1 MSNNAQRYSRKQQP
15 KGNQQTRSQR
25 GEQGIAEDN
34 TSQQQD
40 FNLSWFKPTPS
51 QQQIVRSIQYN
62 LLTAVQGSSGTGKS
76 TTAIWTALKL
86 LKEGHFKNIVFI
98 KSAAEYGDDQIGF
111 LTGDQN
117 QKLQA
122 HFEVM
127 RSIFHD
133 FMSPTKLEYEEKR
146 KRITFTVPN
155 FIAGKTFYDSIVIL
169 DEAQTLSPMTMKMLL
184 ERASDSSRFVILG
197 DKKQTYASR
206 KRTDGFTD
214 FVSKIVGPDGCCLEE
229 DMNVIY
235 MTSDDNMRGK
245 LSKRVLELYGG

>member
-1 MSNNAQRYSRKQQP
+1 MSRSAQRYTQKVKPQNGQSRQQ
-15 KGNQQTRSQR
+15 K
-25 GEQGIAEDN
+25 GEQDIAQDN
-34 TSQQQD
+34 MSQSQD
-40 FNLSWFKPTPS
+40 FNLSWFKPTPT

-62 LLTAVQGSSGTGKS
+62 LLTAVQASSGCGKS

-86 LKEGHFKNIVFI
+86 LKEGQCKNIVFV

-111 LTGDQN
+111 LTGDSN

-155 FIAGKTFYDSIVIL
+155 FIAGKTFYDSIIII

-184 ERASDSSRFVILG
+184 ERASDTSKFVVLG
-197 DKKQTYASR
+197 DKKQTYANR
-206 KRTDGFTD
+206 KRIDGFTD
-214 FVSKIVGPDGCCLEE
+214 FVSKIVDKNGCCLEE

-245 LSKRVLELYGG
+245 LSKRVLEIYGG